1 MMDLK
6 KTAEEVGKITQEMT
20 RKLFDAVMY
29 SNQILLI
36 GNGGS
41 NAIASHIAVD
51 YIKFLK
57 KRSLSFSDAPMIT
70 AYMNDYSVEMAYA
83 NFVND
88 HLQDN
93 TLVILISSSGNSDN
107 VVKAAEYCDSY
118 GVDYII
124 LTGFEPDNKLRANH
138 ADNAIIDYWID
149 SNSYGVVECVH
160 QIFLHSIIDN

>member
-41 NAIASHIAVD
+41 NAIASHISVD

-93 TLVILISSSGNSDN
+93 TLVILISSSGNSEN
-107 VVKAAEYCDSY
+107 VVKAAEYCD
-118 GVDYII
+118 
-124 LTGFEPDNKLRANH
+124 
-138 ADNAIIDYWID
+138 
-149 SNSYGVVECVH
+149 
-160 QIFLHSIIDN
+160 